1 MFIERRERRGREG
14 GRDQFLGTRGL
25 EEKETGRQ
33 EREKRDR
40 EKKGRRERREG
51 KRKREGERK
60 GGRESREVGKAHLLP
75 VKLSYLSTNKL

>member
-1 MFIERRERRGREG
+1 MKEEREEAEKGAEINSWGQEGWKKKRQRDRRERRETEERKKREV
-14 GRDQFLGTRGL
+14 
-25 EEKETGRQ
+25 
-33 EREKRDR
+33 
-40 EKKGRRERREG
+40 REG